1 MADRNPQTRLYLISP
16 PLVEPAAFAESL
28 KAAVDA
34 GDIASLQLR
43 LKDGER
49 TASDNVFRRTAEA
62 VLPICH
68 EYDVALIIN
77 DRPDLAIKLGAD
89 GVHVGQEDAPYDD
102 ARRILGPDR
111 IVGVTCHNS
120 RHLAMEAAEAGADY
134 VAFGAFFPTG
144 TKQPKTRAEP
154 EIVAWW
160 TELMEVPCV
169 AIGGITAENC
179 APLIAAGADFIA
191 VSAGVWNHPDG
202 PAAAVKA
209 FHAAI
214 AKHGRG

>member
-1 MADRNPQTRLYLISP
+1 MSAAAPKTRLYLITP
-16 PLVEPAAFAESL
+16 PVIEPKAFAEDL

-34 GDIASLQLR
+34 GDVASLQLR
-43 LKDGER
+43 LKDGET
-49 TASDNVFRRTAEA
+49 TASDSAFRHAAEA

-68 EYDVALIIN
+68 EYDVALLIN
-77 DRPDLAIKLGAD
+77 DRPDLAVKLGAD
-89 GVHVGQEDAPYDD
+89 GVHVGQDDVPYAE
-102 ARRILGPDR
+102 ARSLLGPDR

-134 VAFGAFFPTG
+134 VAFGAFFATD

-160 TELMEVPCV
+160 SELMEIPCV
-169 AIGGITAENC
+169 AIGGITVENC
-179 APLIAAGADFIA
+179 APLIEAGADFLA
-191 VSAGVWNHPDG
+191 VSAGIWRYSEG